1 MRKLECPSHVIFI
14 GFSRSSHCPDLNTP
28 EGEVILDWTRAIDGY
43 CERTDPSYWSEPVN
57 AVTNAAFLIA
67 AWIMWRRVRGQDLP
81 LATLMVVIL
90 AAIGAGSYLFHTY
103 AQVWAATADVIP
115 IVLFILLYVFAAT
128 RDFLGMGT
136 SISLGVTVLFVPYA
150 AALTGLFALLPF
162 FAVSA
167 PYWPVPLLITV
178 YALLLAFRH
187 PATARGLWIGAFLL
201 ILSLV
206 FRSIDEAV
214 CGTVP
219 FGTHFMWHILN
230 GVMLGW
236 MIEVY
241 RRHMR
246 PKGLVLS
253 RRVE

>member
-1 MRKLECPSHVIFI
+1 VIFI
-14 GFSRSSHCPDLNTP
+14 GSSRSCHRPDPSTP
-28 EGEVILDWTRAIDGY
+28 EGEVTLDWTRAIDGY

-57 AVTNAAFLIA
+57 AATNAAFLIA
-67 AWIMWRRVRGQDLP
+67 AFVMWRRLRGQDLP
-81 LATLMVVIL
+81 LASLMVLIL
-90 AAIGAGSYLFHTY
+90 AAIGVGSYLFHTY
-103 AQVWAATADVIP
+103 AQVWAAMADVIP

-136 SISLGVTVLFVPYA
+136 WISLGVAVLFVPYA

-162 FAVSA
+162 FAISA
-167 PYWPVPLLITV
+167 FYWPVPLLITV
-178 YALLLAFRH
+178 YAILLAFRH

-206 FRSIDEAV
+206 FRSLDETV

-219 FGTHFMWHILN
+219 LGTHFMWHILN

-246 PKGLVLS
+246 PKGYPLS
-253 RRVE
+253 RPGRS